1 MADYTDYYSPIKT
14 GYMQRLRYCLK
25 DDFLLAAG
33 EDVSLLTE
41 RVSDNEANIKRGYP
55 YYIVVKP
62 SVFSEVQGQAMNSKE
77 WQTIDWTMRV
87 ELYVRFMEAT
97 DQGSLF
103 DPFRSAVIWHS
114 MTRRFLKAETIEG
127 VAMPEVTGVEKI
139 RSVNPLGDFS
149 YYRFLNAPPTMN
161 PNFVFQALA
170 VVVRQRV
177 RFEL

>member
-1 MADYTDYYSPIKT
+1 MADYTDYYSPIKA

-33 EDVSLLTE
+33 EDVSLLNE
-41 RVSDNEANIKRGYP
+41 RVSDNEANIKRGFN

-62 SVFSEVQGQAMNSKE
+62 SVFTEIQGTAMNSKE

-87 ELYVRFMEAT
+87 ELYVRFMEAM

-103 DPFRSAVIWHS
+103 DPFRSAVIWHT
-114 MTRRFLKAETIEG
+114 MFRRFLKAETIEG
-127 VAMPEVTGVEKI
+127 IAMTEAPHVEKI
-139 RSVNPLGDFS
+139 RSVSPIGDFS
-149 YYRFLNAPPTMN
+149 YYRFLNAAPTMN

-170 VVVRQRV
+170 VVVRQQV
-177 RFEL
+177 RFA

>member
-97 DQGSLF
+97 DQARSSI
-103 DPFRSAVIWHS
+103 RSA
-114 MTRRFLKAETIEG
+114 
-127 VAMPEVTGVEKI
+127 
-139 RSVNPLGDFS
+139 
-149 YYRFLNAPPTMN
+149 PP
-161 PNFVFQALA
+161 
-170 VVVRQRV
+170 
-177 RFEL
+177 